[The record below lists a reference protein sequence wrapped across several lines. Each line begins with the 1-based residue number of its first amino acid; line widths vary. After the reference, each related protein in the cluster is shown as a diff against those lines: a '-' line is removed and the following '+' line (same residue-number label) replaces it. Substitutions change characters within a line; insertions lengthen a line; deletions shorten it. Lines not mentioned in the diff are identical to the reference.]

1 LPSGDNIV
9 CGIDASFMFRA
20 AMQTCPLL
28 HLKRLFAAQL
38 PQAEQ
43 RRAGGV
49 ENDLYREGRSRQRPK
64 LIGADVLEE

>member
-1 LPSGDNIV
+1 
-9 CGIDASFMFRA
+9 MFRA